1 MAVVWRVIVVLA
13 VFIVVAFAASHVV
26 MQHELLT
33 KVGAPFAEV
42 RLVSWM
48 AGLFAGGVGAV
59 VAGIAVLIKR
69 GH

>member
-1 MAVVWRVIVVLA
+1 MAVVWRLIVVLA
-13 VFIVVAFAASHVV
+13 VFIVVGFVASHVV

-48 AGLFAGGVGAV
+48 AGLFAGVIGAV
-59 VAGIAVLIKR
+59 VAGIAVLTKR
-69 GH
+69 GR